1 MRRVP
6 VVLLSA
12 ILFAWQPRQFAFDLE
27 ATLPSIGMRG
37 GAAVIELMWH
47 GVVAALSVAAGWSLW
62 TSRPH
67 GPPMAAAALIASA
80 LTSVQS
86 LYWSVLPSQTMPGDR
101 LMLAVLA
108 VLHAA
113 AWLVYLARSRPSVPS
128 P

>member
-12 ILFAWQPRQFAFDLE
+12 ILFAWQPRQFALDLLM
-27 ATLPSIGMRG
+27 TLPTIGMRG
-37 GAAVIELMWH
+37 IAAVIELVCH
-47 GVVAALSVAAGWSLW
+47 AAVAALSVAASWSLW

-67 GPPMAAAALIASA
+67 GAPLASAALVASA

-86 LYWSVLPSQTMPGDR
+86 LYWSVLPGHTMPGDR
-101 LMLAVLA
+101 LPLAVLA

-113 AWLVYLARSRPSVPS
+113 AWLVYLARSRPGSA
-128 P
+128 